1 MTRVVLVAPDSRLE
15 RLVQLVVAEELV
27 VIPATDPEQF
37 SGRLARMAERPEL
50 IVFGHQLPR
59 HLALAL
65 ASAGRQHADGMAMVS
80 DEPGI
85 VIDAMRAGISDVL
98 PTDVDLDAIQVMVAR
113 AHEFS
118 LDAANVARPAPSLR
132 RLGPGR
138 TIAVTSP
145 KGGVG
150 KTTVA
155 CNLAVGL
162 ALQQPGCVVLVDL
175 DLQFGDVASTLGL
188 QPTYFLEHALAK
200 GAARDSVVLTTVLTR
215 HHAGLLVLA
224 APESPATADGV
235 TPAQIGHLLRQLAD
249 QYLYVIV
256 DTSPGLLEHTLT
268 ALEEATDVVAVTS
281 MDVSSV
287 RGTRKQL
294 DLLDELG
301 LLPGSRQVVVNLGDR
316 ASGLT
321 VRDIENALDVRVDL
335 VVPRTRGA
343 AVAGNT
349 GETVMIA
356 SPRDRAARAF
366 RRLVGRLWSEQ
377 PRIDLTAT
385 EPIKKVRVS

>member
-1 MTRVVLVAPDSRLE
+1 M
-15 RLVQLVVAEELV
+15 
-27 VIPATDPEQF
+27 IPATDPEQF
-37 SGRLARMAERPEL
+37 AGRLGRMVERPEL
-50 IVFGHQLPR
+50 IVFGHQLPK

-65 ASAGRQHADGMAMVS
+65 ASAGRQHADAMAMVS

-85 VIDAMRAGISDVL
+85 IVDAMRAGISDVL
-98 PTDVDLDAIQVMVAR
+98 PTDVDLDAIDLMVSR
-113 AHEFS
+113 AHEFA
-118 LDAANVARPAPSLR
+118 LDSATSARPAPSLR

-138 TIAVTSP
+138 TIAITSP

-188 QPTYFLEHALAK
+188 QPTYFLEHALAR

-224 APESPATADGV
+224 APESPATADEI
-235 TPAQIGHLLRQLAD
+235 TPDQIGHVLRQLAD
-249 QYLYVIV
+249 QYLYVVV
-256 DTSPGLLEHTLT
+256 DTSPGLLEQTLT
-268 ALEEATDVVAVTS
+268 VLEEATDVVAVTT

-301 LLPGSRQVVVNLGDR
+301 LLPGARQVVVNMGDR

-321 VRDIENALDVRVDL
+321 VRDIENALDARVDL

-343 AVAGNT
+343 AVASNT

-356 SPRDRAARAF
+356 APRDKAARAF
-366 RRLVGRLWSEQ
+366 RHLVGSLRSRQ
-377 PRIDLTAT
+377 ARTAVPGK
-385 EPIKKVRVS
+385 ERVS

>member
-1 MTRVVLVAPDSRLE
+1 MSRIVLVAPDSRLE
-15 RLVQLVVAEELV
+15 RQVRLVVAEELV

-37 SGRLARMAERPEL
+37 SGRLGRMAERPEL
-50 IVFGHQLPR
+50 ILFGHQLPK

-65 ASAGRQHADGMAMVS
+65 ASAGRQHADAMAMVS

-85 VIDAMRAGISDVL
+85 VVAAMRAGISDVL
-98 PTDVDLDAIQVMVAR
+98 PTDVDLDAVDTLIAR

-118 LDAANVARPAPSLR
+118 MDSAVARPTPSLR

-155 CNLAVGL
+155 CNIAVGL
-162 ALQQPGCVVLVDL
+162 ALHQPGCVVLVDL

-188 QPTYFLEHALAK
+188 EPGYFLEHAVAR

-224 APESPATADGV
+224 APESPATADII

-249 QYLYVIV
+249 EYLYVVV

-268 ALEEATDVVAVTS
+268 VLEEATDVVSVTS

-287 RGTRKQL
+287 RGIRKQL

-301 LLPGSRQVVVNLGDR
+301 LLPGSRQLVVNMGDR

-321 VRDIENALDVRVDL
+321 VRDIENAVGARVDL
-335 VVPRTRGA
+335 VIPRTRGA
-343 AVAGNT
+343 ARASNT
-349 GETVMIA
+349 GETVLVA
-356 SPRDRAARAF
+356 APRDKAARAF
-366 RRLVGRLWSEQ
+366 RQLVGRISAEQ
-377 PRIDLTAT
+377 PSTR
-385 EPIKKVRVS
+385 ERVS

>member
-1 MTRVVLVAPDSRLE
+1 VSRVVLVAPDGRLE
-15 RLVQLVVAEELV
+15 RHVRIVVTEEIV

-37 SGRLARMAERPEL
+37 AGRLGRMAARPEL

-59 HLALAL
+59 QLALAL
-65 ASAGRQHADGMAMVS
+65 AAAGRQHADSMAMVS

-85 VIDAMRAGISDVL
+85 LVDAMRAGISDVL
-98 PTDVDLDAIQVMVAR
+98 PTDADLDAIDLLIAR

-118 LDAANVARPAPSLR
+118 QDAATASTPAPSLR

-155 CNLAVGL
+155 CNVAVGL
-162 ALQQPGCVVLVDL
+162 ALLQPGSVVLVDL

-188 QPTYFLEHALAK
+188 DPVYFLEHAVAK
-200 GAARDSVVLTTVLTR
+200 GASRDTVVLTTTLTR

-224 APESPATADGV
+224 APESPATAD
-235 TPAQIGHLLRQLAD
+235 TISTAQIGHLLRQLAD
-249 QYLYVIV
+249 EYLYVVV
-256 DTSPGLLEHTLT
+256 DTSPGLLEQTL
-268 ALEEATDVVAVTS
+268 AVLEEATDVVTVTS

-294 DLLDELG
+294 ELLDEVG
-301 LLPGSRQVVVNLGDR
+301 LLPESREVVVTMADR

-321 VRDIENALDVRVDL
+321 VRDIEDALGRTVDV

-343 AVAGNT
+343 AQSTNR
-349 GETVMIA
+349 GEPVMIGA
-356 SPRDRAARAF
+356 PRDKAARAL
-366 RRLVGRLWSEQ
+366 RLLVGRL
-377 PRIDLTAT
+377 TAERT
-385 EPIKKVRVS
+385 RKGWHAASRKERVS